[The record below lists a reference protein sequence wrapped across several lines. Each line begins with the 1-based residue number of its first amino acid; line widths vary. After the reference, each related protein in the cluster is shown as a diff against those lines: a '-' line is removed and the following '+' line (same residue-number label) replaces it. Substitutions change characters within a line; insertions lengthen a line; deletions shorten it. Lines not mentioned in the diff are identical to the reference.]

1 MIPHPTVNS
10 TCVLETAQEERGVRI
25 VGRAYR
31 PQRIREE
38 CADTRE
44 VCLQPML
51 MAPGRRVFFLNDLFG
66 LGVDQFWIPKK
77 TRLLSL

>member
-1 MIPHPTVNS
+1 MIPHRTLQC

-38 CADTRE
+38 GADTRE

-51 MAPGRRVFFLNDLFG
+51 MAPGRRWFLFFILMISLALELISFG
-66 LGVDQFWIPKK
+66 YQKK
-77 TRLLSL
+77 PGF